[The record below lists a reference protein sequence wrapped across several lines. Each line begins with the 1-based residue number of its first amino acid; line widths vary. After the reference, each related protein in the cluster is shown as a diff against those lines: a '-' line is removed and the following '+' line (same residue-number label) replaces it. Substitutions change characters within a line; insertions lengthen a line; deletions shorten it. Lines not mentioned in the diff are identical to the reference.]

1 MSPKEEKTPTQI
13 HAEQWRVVA
22 DGYKDTFD
30 SKEPANRIYGTV
42 CKEIKKEGEGRVIL
56 QYRPESKDG
65 KASEWID
72 LKEFLLEDDE
82 DEDEDQD
89 EQD

>member
-1 MSPKEEKTPTQI
+1 MSAKDKEKQQTQI
-13 HAEQWRVVA
+13 HAEQWRVVSE
-22 DGYKDTFD
+22 GYKDTFD

-56 QYRPESKDG
+56 QYRPESKEG

-72 LKEFLLEDDE
+72 LKEFMLDYEEEDD
-82 DEDEDQD
+82 D
-89 EQD
+89 EQDEE

>member
-1 MSPKEEKTPTQI
+1 MSAKEKQPTQI
-13 HAEQWRVVA
+13 HAEQWRVVS

-42 CKEIKKEGEGRVIL
+42 CKEIKNEGEGRVIL
-56 QYRPESKDG
+56 QYRPESKEG

-72 LKEFLLEDDE
+72 LKEFLLEVIDDE
-82 DEDEDQD
+82 DEDED
-89 EQD
+89 